1 MSVSKSSFFPSC
13 VTFMRFFIA
22 VKKKS
27 IIFATA
33 KILILENGDMKDFF
47 KYTLATVI
55 GMVIFAAVVGII
67 GVISMMGMVASQD
80 ATTVVKDKS
89 VFVLPLSGTL
99 NERAS
104 GNPFGQI
111 VGSVSENLGLD
122 EVLYAIK
129 RAKNEEDIKGIYIEA
144 GVFAPDSPASCQAI
158 RKALVDFKKSGK
170 WIVAYGDQYTQSAYY
185 ICSVADEVMLNPS
198 GMVDWHGLAATPMFY
213 KDLLAKLGVKMQ
225 IVKVG
230 KFKSATEA
238 FSEDHM
244 SDANREQ
251 TSKYLTGIW
260 NTIVGDVAASRKL
273 SVQTLNQYADSIVT
287 FSDPNDCLKMKLVD
301 KLAYTDEVKASIK
314 KRLGID
320 SDDKV
325 NQMSVIDMNRL
336 PRKEKSDNE
345 VAVYYAFGDVVDSQA
360 GSTSDCICGNVVS
373 KDLEELMNDDD
384 VKAVVIRVNSGG
396 GSAYASE
403 QIWNAVTKLKAKKP
417 VVVSM
422 GGMAASGGYYLG
434 CAANYIVAEP
444 TTLTGSIGI
453 FGMFPDA
460 SELLTQKLGL
470 KFDLIKT
477 NKFSDFGNSSRPY
490 TAEEVAVLQKY
501 INRGYDL
508 FVKRVAD
515 GRKMTFGQVH
525 EIAQG
530 RVWLGKDALG
540 IKLVDALGGLD
551 EAVAKAAEL
560 AKVKDDYKTKS
571 YPDAPDFLDQLFNSM
586 SDGGDNYLDEKLKAT
601 LGEYYEPVMTLKN
614 INQQSPIQ
622 ARLPYH
628 LIIK

>member
-1 MSVSKSSFFPSC
+1 
-13 VTFMRFFIA
+13 
-22 VKKKS
+22 
-27 IIFATA
+27 
-33 KILILENGDMKDFF
+33 MKDFF

-67 GVISMMGMVASQD
+67 GVISLMGMVASQD

-89 VFVLPLSGTL
+89 VFVLPLSGSL

-104 GNPFGQI
+104 GSPFGQI
-111 VGSVSENLGLD
+111 VGTVSENLGLD

-129 RAKNEEDIKGIYIEA
+129 KAKSEEDIKGIYIEA

-170 WIVAYGDQYTQSAYY
+170 WIVAYADQYTQSAYY
-185 ICSVADEVMLNPS
+185 ICSVADEVIMNPS
-198 GMVDWHGLAATPMFY
+198 GMLDWHGMAAMPIFF
-213 KDLLAKLGVKMQ
+213 KDLMAKVGVKMQ

-230 KFKSATEA
+230 KFKSATEP
-238 FSEDHM
+238 FTEDQM

-251 TSKYLTGIW
+251 TTKYITGIW
-260 NTIVGDVAASRKL
+260 NTMVGDVAASRKL
-273 SVQTLNQYADSIVT
+273 SVAALNQYADSAVT
-287 FSDPNDCLKMKLVD
+287 FSDPKECLKMKLVD

-320 SDDKV
+320 NDDKI

-336 PRKEKSDNE
+336 PNKQKADNE
-345 VAVYYAFGDVVDSQA
+345 IAVYYAFGDVVDSQA
-360 GSTSDCICGNVVS
+360 GSTSDCICGNVVT

-434 CAANYIVAEP
+434 CAANYIIAEP

-453 FGMFPDA
+453 FGMFPDF

-477 NKFSDFGNSSRPY
+477 NKFSDFGNSSRSY
-490 TAEEVAVLQKY
+490 SAEEVAVLQKY

-515 GRKMTFGQVH
+515 GRNMKVEQVN

-530 RVWLGKDALG
+530 RVWLGKDALN
-540 IKLVDALGGLD
+540 IKLVDALGGID

-560 AKVKDDYKTKS
+560 AKVQDDYKTKS
-571 YPDAPDFLDQLFNSM
+571 YPSAPDFIDQMLNSM
-586 SDGGDNYLDEKLKAT
+586 TGDTGNYLDEHMKAT
-601 LGEYYEPVMTLKN
+601 LGEYYEPVMMVKN
-614 INQQSPIQ
+614 IKNQSPLQ
-622 ARLPYH
+622 ARMPYY
-628 LIIK
+628 LILK